1 MTAPHVDPARA
12 SSLPRTAF
20 DVAVLGAGPAG
31 AAAAVQAAALR
42 LRVVVIDAQPVAG
55 GQVYRIVPGITPTRP
70 DQERTD
76 GDRVRAE
83 LGAASVV
90 RFFGHRLFDAARLP
104 DGFVLHAAHAG
115 GTRTLHAAALIVAN
129 GAQER
134 LLPFAGWDT
143 PGVIGLA
150 AATHL
155 LKAQRVL
162 PGRNVVVAGAGPLLL
177 VVAKA
182 IVDGGGRV
190 AAVVDAHP
198 RSAWFMSAADL
209 LSRPDLATRG
219 MGWYRALLARGVPM
233 HNGMRVRSV
242 TGNAPD
248 LRVTAVRVERD
259 GTPSA
264 GTDTLDL
271 ACDAVCCGYGLMART
286 EVTRLLGASHGFDPA
301 VGGWHAVVDD
311 DQRTSVPRLYAA
323 GDGAGIAGAA
333 AAPWQGRVAAF
344 AAALDFGRLAPAAH
358 TAQATPAKRE
368 AMRAARFGAVMT
380 RLANIGDGVLA
391 DLAPGVPVCACR
403 GITRG
408 AIDAAIA
415 AGAHT
420 VEALQASLGLG
431 QGDCGGRVCEEA
443 AARLVALRTRRPR
456 VEIGQ
461 VAPRSPLFPGAPG
474 AA

>member
-1 MTAPHVDPARA
+1 MSDHAPTR
-12 SSLPRTAF
+12 LPQMAF

-31 AAAAVQAAALR
+31 AAAAVQAASLR
-42 LRVVVIDAQPVAG
+42 LRAVVIDAQPVAG
-55 GQVYRIVPGITPTRP
+55 GQVYRIVPGITPTRA
-70 DQERTD
+70 DAERTD
-76 GDRVRAE
+76 GDRVRAQ

-90 RFFGHRLFDAARLP
+90 RFFGHRVYDVERLP
-104 DGFVLHAAHAG
+104 EGYALHAVGPAGLRTVHAS
-115 GTRTLHAAALIVAN
+115 ALIVAN

-219 MGWYRALLARGVPM
+219 MVWYRALMSRGVPM
-233 HNGMRVRSV
+233 HNGMRVQSV
-242 TGNAPD
+242 TRDGPV
-248 LRVTAVRVERD
+248 LQVSAVRVGRD
-259 GTPSA
+259 GTPVP
-264 GTDTLDL
+264 GTPEIRIE
-271 ACDAVCCGYGLMART
+271 CDALCCGYGLMART
-286 EVTRLLGASHGFDPA
+286 EVTRLVEASHGFDPA

-311 DQRTSVPRLYAA
+311 DQRTNLARLYVA

-333 AAPWQGRVAAF
+333 AAPWQGRVAAL
-344 AAALDFGRLAPAAH
+344 AAALDLGKLAPAAH
-358 TAQATPAKRE
+358 SAQAANAKRE
-368 AMRAARFGAVMT
+368 SLRAARFGAVMT

-391 DLAPGVPVCACR
+391 DVGPDVVVCACR

-415 AGAHT
+415 GGAVT
-420 VEALQASLGLG
+420 VQALQQATGLG
-431 QGDCGGRVCEEA
+431 TGDCSGRVCEEA
-443 AARLVALRTRRPR
+443 VARLVALHTGRPR
-456 VEIGQ
+456 VDIGQ
-461 VAPRSPLFPGAPG
+461 AAPHSPLFPGAPDAG
-474 AA
+474 GQAA